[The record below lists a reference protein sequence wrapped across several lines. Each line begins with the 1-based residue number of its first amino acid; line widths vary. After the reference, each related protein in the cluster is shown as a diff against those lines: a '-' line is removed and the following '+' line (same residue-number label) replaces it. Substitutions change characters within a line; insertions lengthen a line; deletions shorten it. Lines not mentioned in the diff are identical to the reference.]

1 MDSLG
6 CETVVNGFWMII
18 CSCMRSLR
26 DPLLQAELNR
36 DRKSSMWIFATEI
49 MVRARFYS
57 FSIKGK
63 EVKQWIVF
71 LFVILWLQQMS
82 LVHQVT
88 LPAIQVSVSEL
99 LFFNSLKKSTQT
111 DNSQSRESRACL
123 AYLLFVQ
130 LITLDSFPAVFR
142 WDETWCD
149 DAHSPHTEETACSL
163 TVQQQTINIVLFPP
177 VPALYL
183 FFSAT
188 WSTSINY
195 SIGSLFIQYQLF
207 LFGKD
212 WIYDWIY
219 NLVCL
224 AAKMNRTCS
233 KDW

>member
-6 CETVVNGFWMII
+6 CETVVNVFWMII

-36 DRKSSMWIFATEI
+36 DRKSSLWIFATEI

-149 DAHSPHTEETACSL
+149 DAHSPHTEETVYSL

-212 WIYDWIY
+212 WIYNWIY